1 MLEIKIDVRFPDLP
15 IILDAI
21 RALTARAVAPAPAE
35 APVAAPVAP
44 TEAPAAPVSA
54 PVPTPVPVSPAPAT
68 APAAAPVAPTA
79 APTYTLAQVAKAGAD
94 LLTADASLQPKL
106 LELLQSFG
114 ASTVRD
120 LPQDKL
126 GDFARAL
133 RGLGAKI

>member
-1 MLEIKIDVRFPDLP
+1 MLEIKVDVRFPDLP
-15 IILDAI
+15 AILDAI
-21 RALTARAVAPAPAE
+21 RTFTVHAAAPAPAEAPVPAPAE

-44 TEAPAAPVSA
+44 VSASGPAPVF
-54 PVPTPVPVSPAPAT
+54 TPR